1 MATAGVS
8 GPATG
13 RAPAAPRAD
22 PRPPMEVRM
31 RNKFLAAV
39 LTVAC
44 FALVFSRPASATD
57 KAIIALQQSVSLLMN
72 QVADL
77 QKSFNTQ
84 IGMMQGLVQQNT
96 DSVNK
101 LSNALAAI
109 QQSISGNQVIAGQQ
123 QNDIAKQFQSLSDTI
138 AEVQAH
144 LAKMDTTL
152 QQIHQLQQ
160 TIPAPSANG
169 ASGAATPGAT
179 TDPNAAA
186 NGAVPTGTAPGAN
199 SPQQLYQNALS
210 DFQAGNKAAQGEL
223 ASFIRLYPSDPQV
236 PDATYYLGTLFMQN
250 QQYNEAIDRFTQ
262 VIEQYPENAKAPAA
276 ELNKGLALSKI
287 GNRSAAMAEF
297 RALRRNYPGTEAARQ
312 ADIELRSLAAGKGKL

>member
-1 MATAGVS
+1 MASAGGCGS
-8 GPATG
+8 FPGRTPAL
-13 RAPAAPRAD
+13 P
-22 PRPPMEVRM
+22 EVRM
-31 RNKFLAAV
+31 RNKFLSAV

-44 FALVFSRPASATD
+44 FALLFSRPASATD

-84 IGMMQGLVQQNT
+84 VGMIQGLVQQNT
-96 DSVNK
+96 DTVNK
-101 LSNALAAI
+101 LSTALATI
-109 QQSISGNQVIAGQQ
+109 QQAISGNQVIAGQQ
-123 QNDIAKQFQSLSDTI
+123 QNDIAKQFQALSDTI

-144 LAKMDTTL
+144 LAKMDNTL

-160 TIPAPSANG
+160 TIPAPTAAGGAAAVPGGTPDPANPAGNG
-169 ASGAATPGAT
+169 AASAAPPA
-179 TDPNAAA
+179 
-186 NGAVPTGTAPGAN
+186 AN

-210 DFQAGNKAAQGEL
+210 DFTAGNKAAQGEL
-223 ASFIRLYPSDPQV
+223 ASFIRLYPNDPQV
-236 PDATYYLGTLFMQN
+236 PDATYYLGSLFMQN

-287 GNRSAAMAEF
+287 GNRSAAIAEF
-297 RALRRNYPGTEAARQ
+297 RALRRNYPDTEAARR
-312 ADIELRSLAAGKGKL
+312 ADIELKSLAGGRGKP

>member
-1 MATAGVS
+1 
-8 GPATG
+8 
-13 RAPAAPRAD
+13 
-22 PRPPMEVRM
+22 M
-31 RNKFLAAV
+31 RNKFMAAV

-44 FALVFSRPASATD
+44 FALLFSRPASATD
-57 KAIIALQQSVSLLMN
+57 KAIIALQQSVSLLMS

-96 DSVNK
+96 DTVNK
-101 LSNALAAI
+101 LSSTLASI

-123 QNDIAKQFQSLSDTI
+123 QNDIAKQFQALSDTI

-160 TIPAPSANG
+160 TIPAPASA
-169 ASGAATPGAT
+169 GAAGTGAPGT
-179 TDPNAAA
+179 VPDPNSADSSTAAA
-186 NGAVPTGTAPGAN
+186 GAAPAAN

-223 ASFIRLYPSDPQV
+223 ASFIRLYPNDPQV

-262 VIEQYPENAKAPAA
+262 VIEQYPENGKAPAA

-312 ADIELRSLAAGKGKL
+312 ADIELRSLAGKGKQ

>member
-1 MATAGVS
+1 
-8 GPATG
+8 
-13 RAPAAPRAD
+13 
-22 PRPPMEVRM
+22 M
-31 RNKFLAAV
+31 RTKILSAV

-44 FALVFSRPASATD
+44 FALLFSRPASATD

-96 DSVNK
+96 DTVNK
-101 LSNALAAI
+101 LSSVLSTI
-109 QQSISGNQVIAGQQ
+109 QQSISGSQVIAGQQ
-123 QNDIAKQFQSLSDTI
+123 QSDIAKQFQALSDTI

-144 LAKMDTTL
+144 LVKMDTTL

-160 TIPAPSANG
+160 TIPAPSATATTGGAPGLPGGTGTPDGTNPATNG
-169 ASGAATPGAT
+169 ATS
-179 TDPNAAA
+179 
-186 NGAVPTGTAPGAN
+186 VPPPAPN

-210 DFQAGNKAAQGEL
+210 DFTAGNKAAQGEL
-223 ASFIRLYPSDPQV
+223 ASFIRLYPNDPQV
-236 PDATYYLGTLFMQN
+236 PDATYYLGSLFLQN

-276 ELNKGLALSKI
+276 ELNKGVALSKI
-287 GNRSAAMAEF
+287 GNRSAAIAEF
-297 RALRRNYPGTEAARQ
+297 RALRHNYPDTEAARS
-312 ADIELRSLAAGKGKL
+312 ADIELKNLTGGRGRE